1 MNEGLIPR
9 RYAKALYKVA
19 VEGGDADALYTL
31 TNKLV
36 DASMAETSLVNV
48 VANPFVSVN
57 DKCELIKTAADS
69 GADNA
74 TFNDFLKLLA
84 ENKRL
89 DMVFAIAR
97 EYTSLYR
104 REKNIYKVDV
114 VSAAPLSDDD
124 ESRLK
129 KIIDSN
135 LQRGTME
142 YSSSVNPDLIGGFT
156 VTIDNRKL
164 DVSVSNELKQLRVNL
179 LKS

>member
-19 VEGGDADALYTL
+19 VDRGDAESLYALM
-31 TNKLV
+31 NKLV
-36 DASMAETSLVNV
+36 DASIAETSLVSV

-57 DKCELIKTAADS
+57 DKCDLIKTAAGN

-97 EYTSLYR
+97 EFTSLYR
-104 REKNIYKVDV
+104 REKTIYKVEV
-114 VSAAPLSDDD
+114 VSAAPLSADD
-124 ESRLK
+124 EARLK

-135 LQRGTME
+135 LQGGSME
-142 YSSSVNPDLIGGFT
+142 YTSSVNPDLIGGFT

-164 DVSVSNELKQLRVNL
+164 DASVSNELKQLRVNL
-179 LKS
+179 LK